1 MGIYSTCQFAGI
13 ALGGVVG
20 GFVLSALGGT
30 ALLIVC
36 ATLLVLFTLVEWT
49 ASRSRLNTGV

>member
-1 MGIYSTCQFAGI
+1 MGVYSTCQFAGI
-13 ALGGVVG
+13 ALGGVMG

-36 ATLLVLFTLVEWT
+36 ATLLALFTVVERT
-49 ASRSRLNTGV
+49 VLRSGFNAGV

>member
-1 MGIYSTCQFAGI
+1 M
-13 ALGGVVG
+13 G

-49 ASRSRLNTGV
+49 ASRSSLNAGV

>member
-1 MGIYSTCQFAGI
+1 MGVYSTCQFAGI

-49 ASRSRLNTGV
+49 ASRSRLNAGV